1 MDNDS
6 ATRHGGLSDS
16 AVTSLSTHHVRSCRE
31 QEFEAWLRGIA
42 AEAATFHGH
51 QGLTVLRPADHRH
64 PEYVVV
70 LRFATYEDLRRWET
84 STQRAEWLRRSEPL
98 RLQPPTFRR
107 QSGLE
112 TWFTLPGHAVVVPP
126 PNYKMAAIVL
136 TALYPILIAVLP
148 LLDLIASSIGEPFL
162 AAPVTVGPEFAV
174 GTLVATLIVVP
185 LMTWIAMPLL
195 TMLAGRWLYPRS

>member
-1 MDNDS
+1 
-6 ATRHGGLSDS
+6 
-16 AVTSLSTHHVRSCRE
+16 
-31 QEFEAWLRGIA
+31 
-42 AEAATFHGH
+42 
-51 QGLTVLRPADHRH
+51 
-64 PEYVVV
+64 
-70 LRFATYEDLRRWET
+70 
-84 STQRAEWLRRSEPL
+84 
-98 RLQPPTFRR
+98 
-107 QSGLE
+107 LE

-136 TALYPILIAVLP
+136 TALYPILIGVLP

-174 GTLVATLIVVP
+174 GTLVATLVVVP